1 MAGTAGERAMAYAS
15 RGRQRTNRSN
25 ESSYTHVCSAVYSA
39 DVGREQLP
47 ITASQIDCVTI
58 SFLRIRAPPIV
69 TTRDRSSP
77 AGANLVLTA
86 NTAAVSDRPS
96 SPIY

>member
-15 RGRQRTNRSN
+15 RGRQWTNRCKD
-25 ESSYTHVCSAVYSA
+25 VCSAMYSA

-47 ITASQIDCVTI
+47 ITASQTDCVTI

-69 TTRDRSSP
+69 TMRDRLSP